1 MERIS
6 WSTFLIVLDVK
17 LKNFIIVQYFIY
29 LCFKLLSRNSQL
41 QMYFSKLFFSFNFTL
56 RLYSPLI
63 YIRKKLKEL
72 RWYY

>member
-41 QMYFSKLFFSFNFTL
+41 QMYFSL
-56 RLYSPLI
+56 LI
-63 YIRKKLKEL
+63 LHYDCIRH
-72 RWYY
+72 